1 MKYWIYKSIFNVL
14 NFELL
19 TSESKKPITK
29 LKIEEEKDSGN
40 VVT

>member
-1 MKYWIYKSIFNVL
+1 MKYWMYKSIFNVL

-29 LKIEEEKDSGN
+29 IENRGIKGFR
-40 VVT
+40 